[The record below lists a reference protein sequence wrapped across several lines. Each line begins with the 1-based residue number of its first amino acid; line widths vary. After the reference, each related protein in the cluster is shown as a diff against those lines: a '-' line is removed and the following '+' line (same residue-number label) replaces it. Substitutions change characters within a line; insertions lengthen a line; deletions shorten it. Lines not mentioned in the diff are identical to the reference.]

1 MSRHNRR
8 RTRGNYNHKTYG
20 TSAQLNPFATSAP
33 TAPKQPPLPS
43 PQSLTTSSFRR
54 PGWGSG
60 GEGQGANTLAA
71 RHWHNRYL
79 AWQTRE
85 RRQREERL
93 ALEAEKRRIFGE
105 SDAEGEGEDDG
116 LCERMMEYFGGL
128 DFIYEGE

>member
-8 RTRGNYNHKTYG
+8 RTRGHHTHKPYG
-20 TSAQLNPFATSAP
+20 MSAQLLHPFATAATP
-33 TAPKQPPLPS
+33 APKQPPLPS
-43 PQSLTTSSFRR
+43 PQNLTVASFRR
-54 PGWGSG
+54 PGWGG
-60 GEGQGANTLAA
+60 GDGQGAHTLVA

-105 SDAEGEGEDDG
+105 DDKEGEGEDDG

-128 DFIYEGE
+128 DFIYDGE